1 MLIKRFPLRRLALPF
16 IAALL
21 AGPATAAEL
30 GEVSVKSHIGQ
41 QLSADI
47 ELVDL
52 TPADLAE
59 VQARLA
65 NPDVFKGAN
74 LSVNPALAGLH
85 ISVAKRDQRRFLHLT
100 TLQPVTTE
108 ALHIFLE
115 LNSGGRQVIRAATL
129 WLTPEPPS
137 QRIARTPLP
146 AAAPVIASAA
156 PSIAPAPA
164 ASPATAPPPR
174 KLSDEAELA
183 AVAERAFAER
193 KRREAERTSAAAA
206 VPPQAPLA
214 APAKPEP
221 QVQAPVAAVPRRA
234 PAMPAKAP
242 AACVPAQVEA
252 QIQQCQAMTGKLV
265 ALEGRVQTL
274 QAAMTAPPAAAKS
287 AQPEAPKPAAAQ
299 PPVAPPKVKPAAVQ
313 VSPEA
318 VAALANGKKMSRPK
332 MIMLIGGSVI
342 GGLALIGGMVYFL
355 RKRKVR
361 GPVQIW
367 QSFRKK
373 AEPEPKEPTLEQV
386 AEVAEQS

>member
-1 MLIKRFPLRRLALPF
+1 
-16 IAALL
+16 
-21 AGPATAAEL
+21 
-30 GEVSVKSHIGQ
+30 
-41 QLSADI
+41 
-47 ELVDL
+47 
-52 TPADLAE
+52 
-59 VQARLA
+59 
-65 NPDVFKGAN
+65 
-74 LSVNPALAGLH
+74 
-85 ISVAKRDQRRFLHLT
+85 
-100 TLQPVTTE
+100 
-108 ALHIFLE
+108 
-115 LNSGGRQVIRAATL
+115 
-129 WLTPEPPS
+129 
-137 QRIARTPLP
+137 
-146 AAAPVIASAA
+146 
-156 PSIAPAPA
+156 
-164 ASPATAPPPR
+164 
-174 KLSDEAELA
+174 
-183 AVAERAFAER
+183 
-193 KRREAERTSAAAA
+193 
-206 VPPQAPLA
+206 
-214 APAKPEP
+214 
-221 QVQAPVAAVPRRA
+221 
-234 PAMPAKAP
+234 MPAKAP
-242 AACVPAQVEA
+242 AACLPAQVEA